1 MFMNNDALMRDFRT
15 QFLWFELPREMFCFV
30 LEARQ
35 QLCALILA
43 DPRSMFCWLP
53 CDARDRFSCRLLL
66 ARNGANE
73 NGL

>member
-43 DPRSMFCWLP
+43 DPRSMFC
-53 CDARDRFSCRLLL
+53 
-66 ARNGANE
+66 
-73 NGL
+73 